1 MGGHG
6 GLNILPQKR
15 WNVYNYDNREKV
27 KQDEEAAAKEEQLK
41 REQSRKRDAEFRLDL
56 LRKARGI
63 APPPQ
68 PQSTADAT
76 ESVPLVEA
84 EPQLGFDSK
93 MESESRHINLFEGI
107 RIFDPVVVEKKG
119 GEEDRRNKRKKAKV
133 EEVSVVGPEEEK
145 YRLGYGVAGKGV
157 KAPWYM
163 MKKRSGDEDEV
174 ERESVERERSGGGMK
189 KKKTVAELREE
200 RLKREKKEKER
211 ERALLT
217 EKLQWSGVGLRDG
230 VHRRSVLKVL
240 GEFILHV
247 L

>member
-63 APPPQ
+63 APPQQ
-68 PQSTADAT
+68 PQSTVESSLPVPEPET
-76 ESVPLVEA
+76 EAKSES
-84 EPQLGFDSK
+84 QLRSDLES
-93 MESESRHINLFEGI
+93 ESESRHINLFEGI

-119 GEEDRRNKRKKAKV
+119 GEEEEERRGKRKKAKV
-133 EEVSVVGPEEEK
+133 EEVRVVGPEEEK
-145 YRLGYGVAGKGV
+145 YRLGYGVVGKGV
-157 KAPWYM
+157 KTPWYM
-163 MKKRSGDEDEV
+163 MKKRSGDEEEV
-174 ERESVERERSGGGMK
+174 ERESVERGRSGGGMRR
-189 KKKTVAELREE
+189 KKTVEELREE

-217 EKLQWSGVGLRDG
+217 EKLQWSGVGLRNG
-230 VHRRSVLKVL
+230 VHRRRGL
-240 GEFILHV
+240 
-247 L
+247 